1 METLRQLRNGKDSL
15 LTQKRQIIEFFYF
28 RWKAGA
34 DKMTKKINTLA
45 GLMNPTSR
53 RIVFPILEFDS
64 AIFGSSTTNPTIF
77 A

>member
-1 METLRQLRNGKDSL
+1 
-15 LTQKRQIIEFFYF
+15 
-28 RWKAGA
+28 
-34 DKMTKKINTLA
+34 MTKKINTLA